1 MVQQLSL
8 LVVSQVVPAGAGQA
22 DGQTQDMPGLAYV
35 VAALFLES
43 DDPNQ
48 NKKIQ
53 FENNFQ
59 IPEDE
64 FPAEKEKILLLAYSR
79 FLLPNT
85 PSFTNLVLYCQGW
98 LQLCRPATLSQQH
111 SILLL

>member
-1 MVQQLSL
+1 
-8 LVVSQVVPAGAGQA
+8 
-22 DGQTQDMPGLAYV
+22 MPGLADV

-59 IPEDE
+59 IPENE
-64 FPAEKEKILLLAYSR
+64 FPAEKEKILLLAFSR
-79 FLLPNT
+79 FLLHNSVT
-85 PSFTNLVLYCQGW
+85 SHVRYC
-98 LQLCRPATLSQQH
+98 
-111 SILLL
+111 